1 MHFRPTALF
10 AFVTLVGVHALGAQL
25 AGACAKPRDACAFF
39 ATFISAFNRRDWP
52 AFQATLDPGVT
63 VIFDRPGPPLR
74 QDGHEAVEAVF
85 HLIFPETPSV
95 RGTPPSQIRPQQLR
109 VQDFG
114 DVVVVSFHLSDATGV
129 GRRTLV
135 LHRSGKRWKVVHIHG
150 SSSGPPSE

>member
-1 MHFRPTALF
+1 MHLRPTALL
-10 AFVTLVGVHALGAQL
+10 AFVTLVGVSALGAQS
-25 AGACAKPRDACAFF
+25 AGACTEPRDACAFL

-52 AFQATLDPGVT
+52 AFQATLDPEVT

-85 HLIFPETPSV
+85 RLIFPSTPAV
-95 RGTPPSQIRPQQLR
+95 AGTPLSQIRPQQLR

-114 DVVVVSFHLSDATGV
+114 DVVVVSFHLPDATSI

-135 LHRSGKRWKVVHIHG
+135 LRRSAGRWKVVHIHG
-150 SSSGPPSE
+150 SSSGSPSE